1 MTRFDTTM
9 GHRTRVLIVDD
20 HVGVRRAIAAFVT
33 AAEDL
38 ELAGEAASGEE
49 AIRLCAG
56 ILPDVVL
63 MDISLPDMPGATATQ
78 AIHRRWPGVPVI
90 AMCTFQEEDLVPEV
104 LLAGATSYIL
114 KNISVEELTRTIR
127 ASQAVQRRL
136 VNS

>member
-1 MTRFDTTM
+1 MTHLDTTM

-20 HVGVRRAIAAFVT
+20 HVGVRHAIAAFVT
-33 AAEDL
+33 AVEDM

-49 AIRLCAG
+49 AIHLCAG

-63 MDISLPDMPGATATQ
+63 MDVSLPDMSGAATVRS
-78 AIHRRWPGVPVI
+78 IHQCWPDIPVI
-90 AMCTFQEEDLVPEV
+90 AMCTFQEEDLIPEV

-114 KNISVEELTRTIR
+114 KNISVEELARTIR
-127 ASQAVQRRL
+127 ASQAIQMRP

>member
-1 MTRFDTTM
+1 MTHSDTTI
-9 GHRTRVLIVDD
+9 GHRTTVLIVDD

-33 AAEDL
+33 AVEDL

-49 AIRLCAG
+49 AIRLCAD

-63 MDISLPDMPGATATQ
+63 MDVSLPDMSGAA
-78 AIHRRWPGVPVI
+78 AMRSIHQCWPGIPVI

-104 LLAGATSYIL
+104 LLAGAAGYVL
-114 KNISVEELTRTIR
+114 KNISAEELARTIQ
-127 ASQAVQRRL
+127 ASQAIQMHQ